1 MSTQIRYPNITA
13 PDTEGKLRQIQ
24 SYLYQLA
31 EQLNVAL
38 LAPEQAKE
46 EKNHE

>member
-13 PDTEGKLRQIQ
+13 KDPEGKLRQVQ

-31 EQLNVAL
+31 DQLNVAL
-38 LAPEQAKE
+38 RALEQAKE
-46 EKNHE
+46 ENE